1 MVVAEAMGRA
11 GGGTPNRVR
20 VSGFGAAVGGG
31 GLWRASLKYRS
42 GWREVAVGGAG
53 WEAGGGGWAGP
64 HGQRSSK
71 GGR

>member
-31 GLWRASLKYRS
+31 GTLASFS
-42 GWREVAVGGAG
+42 EI
-53 WEAGGGGWAGP
+53 
-64 HGQRSSK
+64 
-71 GGR
+71 